1 VTAPARDAV
10 VSSSGLV
17 VTWLPVTQPNG
28 VKIVHYEVI
37 VSNAD
42 TGKDLS
48 VELPPSATSFSIP
61 REFLAPGTEYA
72 LEVLARE
79 ASGNQTIT
87 EVPFRTE

>member
-1 VTAPARDAV
+1 LASVTK
-10 VSSSGLV
+10 
-17 VTWLPVTQPNG
+17 PNG
-28 VKIVHYEVI
+28 IKIVQYEVI

-48 VELPPSATSFSIP
+48 IELPASATSASIP
-61 REFLAPGTEYA
+61 REFLTPGTEFA

-87 EVPFRTE
+87 EVAFRTE